1 MVPLTNFESSIWAT
15 GQVQPR
21 RQRDGLYSDAGTA
34 HPAKMWPH
42 IAAAMIERYS
52 SPGETVFDPMC
63 GIGTVLVEAIRL
75 GRHAIG
81 VDCEAEWVHVARTN
95 LAHAQRAH
103 PGTSGEVFCA
113 DAKKLDPKFAGRTA
127 ALPVD
132 LVVTS
137 PPYGPAVHG
146 LPATARETGGKIV
159 RRANRYATG
168 KPHPAQLS
176 RGSSQ
181 KRMRSG
187 LVAVFDGCHA
197 ALRKGG
203 HLVVT
208 ARPYTSNGALVDFPG
223 TVIAAAEEAGFAYID
238 RHVALLARWDG
249 EMLHP
254 HVTFFHL
261 GYVRGAVAAGRHA
274 FVRAHEDVLVLRRT
288 A

>member
-1 MVPLTNFESSIWAT
+1 MTVASYDSSIWAT

-21 RQRDGLYSDAGTA
+21 RQRDGLYSDEGTA
-34 HPAKMWPH
+34 HPAKMWPA

-63 GIGTVLVEAIRL
+63 GIGTVPVEAIRL
-75 GRHAIG
+75 GRNAIG
-81 VDCEAEWVHVARTN
+81 ADCENEWVHVARAN
-95 LAHAQRAH
+95 IARARKAH
-103 PGTSGEVFCA
+103 PGPFGEVFCA
-113 DAKKLDPKFAGRTA
+113 DATKLRGKLSGRKVA
-127 ALPVD
+127 FPVD

-137 PPYGPAVHG
+137 PPYGPVVHG
-146 LPATARETGGKIV
+146 RLLTARETGGKIV
-159 RRANRYATG
+159 RRSHRYSSG
-168 KPHPAQLS
+168 KPHPGQLS

-181 KRMRSG
+181 RRMRSG
-187 LVAVFDGCHA
+187 LVAVFDGCRA
-197 ALRKGG
+197 ALREGG

-208 ARPYTSNGALVDFPG
+208 ARPYTSNGAVVDFPG
-223 TVIAAAEEAGFAYID
+223 TVIAAAEEAGFAFID

-261 GYVRGAVAAGRHA
+261 GYVRGAVGSGRHA
-274 FVRAHEDVLVLRRT
+274 FVRAHEDVLVFRRS